1 MEEKNKDKLDN
12 KKDKETITNEKSIK
26 TNKIKFNILAIFA
39 IIIFSIALTPVTF
52 QNDTYYTIAIGKD
65 IVETGT
71 IDMKDHFSWHEDLEY
86 TYPHWLYD
94 VGTYLVYQLG
104 ENIGIGGFTA
114 IYILTVLLS
123 ITLGLVIY
131 MACVKISKHHI
142 TSFLITMGIM
152 YLLKNFITASA
163 QLVTFIL
170 FALTVVFIVEFI
182 GSK

>member
-86 TYPHWLYD
+86 T
-94 VGTYLVYQLG
+94 
-104 ENIGIGGFTA
+104 
-114 IYILTVLLS
+114 
-123 ITLGLVIY
+123 
-131 MACVKISKHHI
+131 
-142 TSFLITMGIM
+142 
-152 YLLKNFITASA
+152 
-163 QLVTFIL
+163 
-170 FALTVVFIVEFI
+170 
-182 GSK
+182 